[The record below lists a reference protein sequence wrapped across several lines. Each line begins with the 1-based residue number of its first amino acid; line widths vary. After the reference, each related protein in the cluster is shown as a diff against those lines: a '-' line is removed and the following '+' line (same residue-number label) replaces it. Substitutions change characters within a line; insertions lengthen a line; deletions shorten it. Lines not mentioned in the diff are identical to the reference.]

1 MNSKINKLIAWGG
14 IVAIVLVA
22 VVIALVNI
30 AAGGTLNDD
39 YFVSDSRK
47 LVYSTIQEMPEELP
61 TTYAPIVTHYVY
73 YYHDQDV
80 TGAKIFLQFN
90 SAEEATTV
98 NNELTME
105 GDGEITNKYVNGK
118 YLVMDTNPEAFTT
131 MTTASLR
138 SQIDEAKTS
147 DTYAELVNGTWT
159 LVNQTDDSAEA
170 DK

>member
-14 IVAIVLVA
+14 VVAVVLAA

-61 TTYAPIVTHYVY
+61 TTYSPVVTHYVY

-98 NNELTME
+98 NNELTTE

-118 YLVMDTNPEAFTT
+118 YLVMETNPEAFNTT
-131 MTTASLR
+131 TTSALR
-138 SQIDEAKTS
+138 DQIEEAKAS

-159 LVNQTDDSAEA
+159 LVNQTEDLSKS